1 MGGALAFSKFSFQRR
16 CCRRGR
22 FRVFAFSIIVK
33 TLSLRGA
40 FIHEVRQKG
49 MWYSSAVLV
58 KRPLRGRQ
66 ISSSERN
73 EMPVCAAHLEKM
85 QYSGVVVVECPP
97 RGCQISSSERNEMPV
112 CAAHLEK
119 MQYSGVVVVECP
131 PRGCQISSSERNE
144 MPVCAAHLEKM
155 QYSGV
160 VVVECPPKGCQIS
173 SSERNEVPAGAVRPI
188 YVQFYQKPAMN
199 ICLQFCVM
207 CAIINKIE
215 LPRPQAQIDFSTSGG
230 VFLCPEPAISRKQ
243 F

>member
-1 MGGALAFSKFSFQRR
+1 MVFQRSPCQASPKGASNQQQR
-16 CCRRGR
+16 TKRDAGVRCPFRKDAVFWGSCCR
-22 FRVFAFSIIVK
+22 VS
-33 TLSLRGA
+33 
-40 FIHEVRQKG
+40 
-49 MWYSSAVLV
+49 
-58 KRPLRGRQ
+58 PRGRQ

-73 EMPVCAAHLEKM
+73 AMPAGAAHLEKM

-97 RGCQISSSERNEMPV
+97 R
-112 CAAHLEK
+112 
-119 MQYSGVVVVECP
+119 
-131 PRGCQISSSERNE
+131 
-144 MPVCAAHLEKM
+144 
-155 QYSGV
+155 
-160 VVVECPPKGCQIS
+160 GCQIS

>member
-1 MGGALAFSKFSFQRR
+1 MQEGKKKPAKWTCSCLLWDEHVDSLHADEQHNAGKTTASESCNGLTLSSPCSIAFYGGCSPMGGALAFSKFSFQRR

-97 RGCQISSSERNEMPV
+97 
-112 CAAHLEK
+112 
-119 MQYSGVVVVECP
+119 
-131 PRGCQISSSERNE
+131 
-144 MPVCAAHLEKM
+144 
-155 QYSGV
+155 
-160 VVVECPPKGCQIS
+160 KGCQIS
-173 SSERNEVPAGAVRPI
+173 SSERNAMPAGAVRPI

>member
-58 KRPLRGRQ
+58 KRPLRGR
-66 ISSSERN
+66 
-73 EMPVCAAHLEKM
+73 
-85 QYSGVVVVECPP
+85 
-97 RGCQISSSERNEMPV
+97 QISSSERNEMPV